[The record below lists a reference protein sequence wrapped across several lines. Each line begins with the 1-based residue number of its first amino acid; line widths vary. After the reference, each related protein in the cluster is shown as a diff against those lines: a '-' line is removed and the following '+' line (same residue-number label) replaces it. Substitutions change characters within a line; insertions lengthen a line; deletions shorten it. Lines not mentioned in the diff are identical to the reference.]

1 VIARLVTRYLLLFL
15 VVLIAL
21 DVVAYVFVGRIYAG
35 ELQPA
40 LGTPEYARAYAL
52 AMRNVAVTIV
62 LFNLPLVALVGLL
75 SYVLARVT
83 IRPLEMARQR
93 ERDFAAEAAH
103 ELRSPLAT
111 IAAVAQAARA
121 QHDAELQNA
130 LTTIENTALDAS
142 EIVADLL
149 TLAREPSA
157 HALHREILDVAILTQ
172 QCAREFEKR
181 AVNSSIALV
190 IQTESALVSGDERR
204 LRELLR
210 NLLENALRHA
220 RSTVR
225 LRSTAGGRFAEI
237 TVEDDGS
244 GIDSEVRE
252 RIFERF
258 YRANG
263 SEGLGLG
270 LAISRWIAYAHGGAL
285 TVCDADH
292 GGAVFRLKLP
302 VVMPR

>member
-1 VIARLVTRYLLLFL
+1 MIARLVTRYLLLFL

-21 DVVAYVFVGRIYAG
+21 DIVAYIFVGRIYAG

-52 AMRNVAVTIV
+52 AMRNVAITIV
-62 LFNLPLVALVGLL
+62 LFNVPLLALVGLL

-111 IAAVAQAARA
+111 IAAVAQAA
-121 QHDAELQNA
+121 QQQTDADLHA
-130 LTTIENTALDAS
+130 SLTTIENTALDAS

-149 TLAREPSA
+149 TLAREPSQ
-157 HALHREILDVAILTQ
+157 HALHREILDLAILTQ

-181 AVNSSIALV
+181 AINSSIALV
-190 IQTESALVSGDERR
+190 IQTESALVQGDERR

-210 NLLENALRHA
+210 NLIENALRHA
-220 RSTVR
+220 RSVIR
-225 LRSTAGGRFAEI
+225 LRSNANGRFAEL

-244 GIDSEVRE
+244 GIDAEIRE

-258 YRANG
+258 YRTNG

-285 TVCDADH
+285 TVGDADQ
-292 GGAVFRLKLP
+292 GGALFRLRLP
-302 VVMPR
+302 AITTR

>member
-1 VIARLVTRYLLLFL
+1 VIARLVTRYILLFM

-21 DVVAYVFVGRIYAG
+21 DTVAYIFVAHIYAG

-40 LGTPEYARAYAL
+40 LGTPEYGRAYAL
-52 AMRNVAVTIV
+52 AMRNVAASIG
-62 LFNLPLVALVGLL
+62 LFNLPLIALVGVL
-75 SYVLARVT
+75 SYILARVT
-83 IRPLEMARQR
+83 IRPLELARQR

-111 IAAVAQAARA
+111 IAAVAQSARQ
-121 QHDAELQNA
+121 QHEADLRASLH
-130 LTTIENTALDAS
+130 TIENTALDAS

-157 HALHREILDVAILTQ
+157 HALHREVLDIAILTR
-172 QCAREFEKR
+172 QCAHEFEKR
-181 AVNSSIALV
+181 AVDREVALV
-190 IQTESALVSGDERR
+190 IQTESALVRGDERR

-220 RSTVR
+220 RSVIR
-225 LRSTAGGRFAEI
+225 LGSAASGRFAEI

-244 GIDSEVRE
+244 GIDPEERE
-252 RIFERF
+252 HIFERF

-270 LAISRWIAYAHGGAL
+270 LAIARWIAYAHGGAL
-285 TVCDADH
+285 TVCAADH
-292 GGAVFRLKLP
+292 GGALFRLRLP
-302 VVMPR
+302 AITTH

>member
-1 VIARLVTRYLLLFL
+1 MIARLVTRYILLFL

-21 DVVAYVFVGRIYAG
+21 DVVAYIFVSRIYAG

-40 LGTPEYARAYAL
+40 LGTPEYARAYGL
-52 AMRNVAVTIV
+52 AMRNVAVSIV
-62 LFNLPLVALVGLL
+62 LFNVPLVALVGIL
-75 SYVLARVT
+75 SYVLAKMT

-93 ERDFAAEAAH
+93 ERQFAAEAAH

-111 IAAVAQAARA
+111 IAAVAQAARE
-121 QHDAELQNA
+121 QTGGELHA
-130 LTTIENTALDAS
+130 SLGTIENTALDAS

-149 TLAREPSA
+149 TLAREPSQ
-157 HALHREILDVAILTQ
+157 HALHREVLDLAILTQ

-181 AVNSSIALV
+181 AVNSAVALV
-190 IQTESALVSGDERR
+190 IQTESALVQGDERR

-220 RSTVR
+220 RSVVR
-225 LRSTAGGRFAEI
+225 LRSLASGRFAEI
-237 TVEDDGS
+237 TVEDDGT
-244 GIDSEVRE
+244 GIDAGMRE

-285 TVCDADH
+285 TVSDADH
-292 GGAVFRLKLP
+292 GGALFRLRLP
-302 VVMPR
+302 AVNMR

>member
-21 DVVAYVFVGRIYAG
+21 DIVAYIFVGRIYAS

-52 AMRNVAVTIV
+52 AMRNVAVTIA
-62 LFNLPLVALVGLL
+62 LFNLPLIALVGLL
-75 SYVLARVT
+75 SHVLARVT

-111 IAAVAQAARA
+111 IAALAQAAQA
-121 QHDAELQNA
+121 QHDADLHA
-130 LTTIENTALDAS
+130 SLTTIENTALDAS

-149 TLAREPSA
+149 TLAREPTKQ
-157 HALHREILDVAILTQ
+157 ALHREIVDLAILTQ

-181 AVNSSIALV
+181 AVNHSIALV
-190 IQTESALVSGDERR
+190 VQTESALVAGDERR

-210 NLLENALRHA
+210 NLLENALRQA
-220 RSTVR
+220 RSVIR
-225 LRSTAGGRFAEI
+225 LRSLSNGRIAEI
-237 TVEDDGS
+237 TVEDDGT
-244 GIDSEVRE
+244 GIEAEVRE

-270 LAISRWIAYAHGGAL
+270 LAIARWIAYAHGGAL
-285 TVCDADH
+285 TVSDADH
-292 GGAVFRLKLP
+292 GGALFRLKLP
-302 VVMPR
+302 VVTTR